1 MPICDLFALIFET
14 IILEFSPTLINLSPI
29 FLKKASLII
38 ILDPEKSIASLPILL
53 KLTCSI
59 WPSLKSTSIASEKLS
74 ENITS
79 LSLIDD
85 LKKLIASSE

>member
-1 MPICDLFALIFET
+1 MI
-14 IILEFSPTLINLSPI
+14 
-29 FLKKASLII
+29 
-38 ILDPEKSIASLPILL
+38 DPEKSIASLPISL

-59 WPSLKSTSIASEKLS
+59 WPSLKSTSMASERFS
-74 ENITS
+74 EKFTS